1 MIEFFTWFGS
11 LEPLTAWGI
20 GVLVALVLALIPYFG
35 FIKNYLRIKFSNQT
49 PEIVEFSWRLIPDQL
64 VGKTFDSS
72 LYFSNHGATML
83 YEGMVILLTWK
94 VIGAYSI
101 DLAPLGS
108 GLKGNSAYVVIKR
121 GNNQFT
127 LVANTPNGKLSQE
140 IVIRADA
147 INALKTFN
155 LSKEKHFGQD
165 NDVLETFP
173 LASSKYK
180 GWKYSEMKWRQL
192 PKLLFSRFFY
202 KENKM
207 KPSNANLVYESALNA
222 EKQAIKV
229 FIEGQPLMKTYR
241 FKPGKYNQAIND
253 NQINKTS

>member
-1 MIEFFTWFGS
+1 MIEFFNWLGS
-11 LEPLTAWGI
+11 LDPWAAWGI
-20 GVLVALVLALIPYFG
+20 GVLFALILALIPYFG
-35 FIKNYLRIKFSNQT
+35 LMQTFLRIKFANQT

-72 LYFSNHGATML
+72 LYFSNQGATML

-94 VIGAYSI
+94 VIGAYSV
-101 DLAPLGS
+101 DLDPLGT

-147 INALKTFN
+147 IKTLKTFN

-165 NDVLETFP
+165 YDKLETFP
-173 LASSKYK
+173 LASSNYR

-192 PKLLFSRFFY
+192 PKLLFSRFFF
-202 KENKM
+202 KETRM
-207 KPSNANLVYESALNA
+207 KPNNANLIYESALHV
-222 EKQAIKV
+222 EKQSLKV
-229 FIEGQPLMKTYR
+229 FIEEQPLMKTYR
-241 FKPGKYNQAIND
+241 FKPAKYNQVINE
-253 NQINKTS
+253 NQVNKTS

>member
-1 MIEFFTWFGS
+1 MIEFFTWLGS
-11 LEPLTAWGI
+11 LDPWAAWGI
-20 GVLVALVLALIPYFG
+20 GVLFALILALIPYFG
-35 FIKNYLRIKFSNQT
+35 LVQTYLRIKFANQT

-72 LYFSNHGATML
+72 LYFSSQGATML
-83 YEGMVILLTWK
+83 YEGMAILLTWK
-94 VIGAYSI
+94 VIGAYSV
-101 DLAPLGS
+101 DLDPLGK

-140 IVIRADA
+140 IIIRADA
-147 INALKTFN
+147 IKTLKTFN

-165 NDVLETFP
+165 DDKLDTFP
-173 LASSKYK
+173 LASSNYR
-180 GWKYSEMKWRQL
+180 GWKYSKMKWRQL

-202 KENKM
+202 KETRI
-207 KPSNANLVYESALNA
+207 KPSNANLVYESALHV
-222 EKQAIKV
+222 EKQALKV

-241 FKPGKYNQAIND
+241 FKPGKYNQVINE
-253 NQINKTS
+253 NQVNQTS

>member
-11 LEPLTAWGI
+11 LDPLAAWGI
-20 GVLVALVLALIPYFG
+20 GLLLALILAIIPYFG
-35 FIKNYLRIKFSNQT
+35 LIKTYLRIKFSNQT

-72 LYFSNHGATML
+72 LYFSSQGATML

-94 VIGAYSI
+94 VIGAYSV
-101 DLAPLGS
+101 DLEPLGT
-108 GLKGNSAYVVIKR
+108 GLKGNSVYVVIKR

-127 LVANTPNGKLSQE
+127 LVANTPNGKLSKE

-147 INALKTFN
+147 IKTLKTFN

-165 NDVLETFP
+165 YDKLETFP
-173 LASSKYK
+173 LSSSRYN
-180 GWKYSEMKWRQL
+180 GWKYSEMKFRQL

-202 KENKM
+202 RESQKKVI
-207 KPSNANLVYESALNA
+207 NAKLVYETAFKD
-222 EKQAIKV
+222 EKEAIKV
-229 FIEGQPLMKTYR
+229 FIEGQPLIKTYR
-241 FKPGKYNQAIND
+241 FKPGKYNEAIND
-253 NQINKTS
+253 NQINQTA